1 MAAGV
6 VIEHPNRESAAA
18 RGTRAAVIGLLLAS
32 AVLVLVITVG
42 GWDALE
48 GAKALQLAFV
58 VAQAGMAALVA
69 RWSRGV
75 LPAAA
80 AVAVLLAIFAA
91 VAAPS
96 WYARDKDG
104 FADAALASDVLGLL
118 CALLVPLQVLLAAL
132 ALRGFR
138 QQWHVEVE
146 RPAEAAAAPA

>member
-6 VIEHPNRESAAA
+6 VIEHPNRASAAA
-18 RGTRAAVIGLLLAS
+18 RGTRAAVIGLLLVS
-32 AVLVLVITVG
+32 AVLVVVITLG
-42 GWDALE
+42 GWDVLE
-48 GAKALQLAFV
+48 GAKSLPLAFA
-58 VAQAGMAALVA
+58 VAQAGMAVLVA

-80 AVAVLLAIFAA
+80 ALAILLGIFAA
-91 VAAPS
+91 VAAPG

-104 FADAALASDVLGLL
+104 FADAALGSDVLGLL

-146 RPAEAAAAPA
+146 RPAEPAAAPA